1 LQNDY
6 FSILGIERNA
16 TEQDIRKAYRRLAK
30 KYHPDVNKSA
40 NAHEK
45 FIEITEAYEFL
56 IEHGQEYSTEY
67 VNASADEQKQAE
79 YCQSEEYIRFREEAR
94 RKAQEQ
100 ARMRYEA
107 FKRKSEA
114 FQKSGINDIGLLFTI
129 VFRAVAIPITLA
141 LFLLPIFLTIVLHD
155 YLLLFIALFTWPFA
169 GGLGW
174 YIRDNRKHYFMP
186 GKFYYAPKVI
196 LQMFTATKATGQ
208 PCYYCQSHSA
218 NSKPYKLELL
228 KLKDIKLKS
237 EGPRQH
243 SMNYINDKAL
253 ILIPRSKKAFIV
265 HTVDTIVKLLSIL
278 TCLVLLD
285 ITSLVWRFI
294 IGMFAGGV
302 ISTFI
307 LLVTNTKSNVTYLW
321 SFGMIF
327 RVCIWLLIIAL
338 FSRFSF
344 HPFDVKASEYMNFI
358 VMAIVLFDCVLM
370 QLVNYGFKTYSYK
383 PAIRQYKDADQ
394 QFNLG
399 YKVYN
404 DVFVVSVI
412 YPLYRWIFG

>member
-1 LQNDY
+1 MQNDY

-16 TEQDIRKAYRRLAK
+16 TEQGIRKAYRRLAK
-30 KYHPDVNKSA
+30 KYHPDVNKAA

-56 IEHGQEYSTEY
+56 IKHGQTAEYAE
-67 VNASADEQKQAE
+67 VSADEQKYAE
-79 YCQSEEYIRFREEAR
+79 YRQREEYIKFCEEVR
-94 RKAQEQ
+94 KKAQEQ

-107 FKRKSEA
+107 FRKQNEA

-141 LFLLPIFLTIVLHD
+141 LFFLPICLSIILHD
-155 YLLLFIALFTWPFA
+155 YLLLFLALLTWPFA

-186 GKFYYAPKVI
+186 GKFYYTPKAI
-196 LQMFTATKATGQ
+196 RQMFAATKATGQ
-208 PCYYCQSHSA
+208 PCYYCPSQSA

-228 KLKDIKLKS
+228 KLKDIKVKS
-237 EGPRQH
+237 DGPRQH
-243 SMNYINDKAL
+243 SMNYINDKVT
-253 ILIPRSKKAFIV
+253 ILIPRSKKALIIHTINIFI
-265 HTVDTIVKLLSIL
+265 KALSVIF
-278 TCLVLLD
+278 CLVFLN

-294 IGMFAGGV
+294 IAMFAGGV

-307 LLVTNTKSNVTYLW
+307 LFVTNTKSNVSYLW
-321 SFGMIF
+321 SLGMIF
-327 RVCIWLLIIAL
+327 RVCIWLLAIVL
-338 FSRFSF
+338 FSHFSF
-344 HPFDVKASEYMNFI
+344 HPFNVTTSGYMNGI
-358 VMAIVLFDCVLM
+358 VTAIILFDCVLM
-370 QLVNYGFKTYSYK
+370 QILNYALGKYSYK
-383 PAIRQYKDADQ
+383 PIIQQYKDVDQ

-399 YKVYN
+399 YKLYN